1 MYRTIIIIL
10 YYKELYT
17 NYTIIKKKFVAS
29 SKITTPYAPSEEN
42 CISVFTQR
50 VKRKLEQRV

>member
-17 NYTIIKKKFVAS
+17 NYTIIKKFVAS
-29 SKITTPYAPSEEN
+29 FKITTPYAPSEEN

>member
-17 NYTIIKKKFVAS
+17 NYTIIKNLLLSPKLQHPTHLLRKIAS
-29 SKITTPYAPSEEN
+29 LFPP
-42 CISVFTQR
+42 R
-50 VKRKLEQRV
+50 G

>member
-17 NYTIIKKKFVAS
+17 NYTIIKKFVAS
-29 SKITTPYAPSEEN
+29 SKITTPYASSEEN

>member
-17 NYTIIKKKFVAS
+17 NYTIIKKFVAS

-50 VKRKLEQRV
+50 VKSKLEQRV

>member
-17 NYTIIKKKFVAS
+17 NYTIIKKICCFLQNYN
-29 SKITTPYAPSEEN
+29 TLRT
-42 CISVFTQR
+42 F
-50 VKRKLEQRV
+50 